1 MNEEDDLDMLMED
14 DDDDAVSDLTT
25 ALQHNTRLGETVE
38 DGENAQDKG
47 AREWTGEE
55 MKLVEPCIE
64 LIKVH
69 VCVCV
74 CVRVHVHLISHLPLI
89 RVLFSCA

>member
-1 MNEEDDLDMLMED
+1 MLMED
-14 DDDDAVSDLTT
+14 DDDDGAVSDLTT

-69 VCVCV
+69 M
-74 CVRVHVHLISHLPLI
+74 CVRVPVHLISHLPLI
-89 RVLFSCA
+89 HVLFSCA